1 VVVIMLTAPRF
12 LKRRPNSVEGNAKG
26 HTAPEFVL
34 KDLSGKTV
42 KLSDYKGKA
51 VVLNFWATWCP
62 PCKTEI
68 PWFED
73 LAQKYRGQGLEVIG
87 IAMDDSSVKDIAS
100 FAQDMKVNY
109 PILLGKEE
117 TSDAY
122 GGVEMLPTT
131 FYIDRNG
138 KITDHVLGLVSR
150 KDIEDNAVRALN
162 STGDSSTN
170 AASAPRP
177 AKEQSQ

>member
-1 VVVIMLTAPRF
+1 
-12 LKRRPNSVEGNAKG
+12 
-26 HTAPEFVL
+26 
-34 KDLSGKTV
+34 
-42 KLSDYKGKA
+42 
-51 VVLNFWATWCP
+51 
-62 PCKTEI
+62 
-68 PWFED
+68 
-73 LAQKYRGQGLEVIG
+73 
-87 IAMDDSSVKDIAS
+87 
-100 FAQDMKVNY
+100 
-109 PILLGKEE
+109 
-117 TSDAY
+117 
-122 GGVEMLPTT
+122 MLPTT